1 MMAPRAEAFDLPDR
15 IVKALSRGCFLMS
28 LKSKLSTD
36 ASVRADKAGKA
47 PRAVTL
53 DMVARAAGVSAS
65 TVSRILNGTAV
76 VSDDKKKTINDAI
89 EKLGFI
95 PNPVARGL
103 AGGRTFSVGVL
114 TQTLDSPFYGAAL
127 RGIEESLR
135 GTGYSPL
142 YVSGHWDAV
151 EESRCINLLRS
162 RRVDGIIVLTGGLS
176 DQALRLCARTLPLVV
191 TGRAL
196 KAPGL
201 YSLLFD
207 DFGGGQLATQHL
219 IELGHRR
226 IAFIS
231 GDNAHPD
238 SIARH
243 AGYRAALEAAG
254 IAYDPALVVPGL
266 YTEDSGLE
274 AVENLLTS
282 GEKFSA
288 IFAANDQMA
297 VGASLGLY
305 RRSMKVPHDIS
316 VIGFDD
322 AQFSAYTHPPLSTIH
337 QPMLELGRLAA
348 QALLQMLQGQK
359 PTAKVPAPRLVE
371 RESTRK
377 I

>member
-1 MMAPRAEAFDLPDR
+1 
-15 IVKALSRGCFLMS
+15 MS
-28 LKSKLSTD
+28 LKSKLGTD
-36 ASVRADKAGKA
+36 IGARLDKAAKV
-47 PRAVTL
+47 PQVVTL
-53 DMVARAAGVSAS
+53 AMVASAAGVSAS

-76 VSDDKKKTINDAI
+76 VSEDKKKTINDAI
-89 EKLGFI
+89 ERLGFI

-135 GTGYSPL
+135 STGYSPL
-142 YVSGHWDAV
+142 YVSGHWDAA
-151 EESRCINLLRS
+151 EEARCINLLRS

-176 DQALRLCARTLPLVV
+176 DQALRQCARTLPVVV

-207 DFGGGQLATQHL
+207 DLGGGLLATQHL
-219 IELGHRR
+219 IDLGHRR

-238 SIARH
+238 SVKRH

-254 IAYDPALVVPGL
+254 ISYDPALVVPGL
-266 YTEDSGLE
+266 FTEDSGLE
-274 AVENLLTS
+274 AVEKLFTS
-282 GEKFSA
+282 GQQFSA

-305 RRSMKVPHDIS
+305 RRSMRVPDDIS

-322 AQFSAYTHPPLSTIH
+322 AQFSAYTHPPMSTIH

-359 PTAKVPAPRLVE
+359 PTAKVPAPRLVA

>member
-1 MMAPRAEAFDLPDR
+1 M
-15 IVKALSRGCFLMS
+15 IS
-28 LKSKLSTD
+28 KSKLSADTS
-36 ASVRADKAGKA
+36 ARADKTGKV
-47 PRAVTL
+47 PQAVTL
-53 DMVARAAGVSAS
+53 AMVARAAGVSAS

-76 VSDDKKKTINDAI
+76 VSDDKKKSINDAI

-114 TQTLDSPFYGAAL
+114 TQTLDSPFYGSAL

-142 YVSGHWDAV
+142 YVSGHWDAA
-151 EESRCINLLRS
+151 EEARCINLLRS

-176 DQALRLCARTLPLVV
+176 DEALRQCARTLPVVV

-207 DFGGGQLATQHL
+207 DFGGGLLATQHL
-219 IELGHRR
+219 IDLGHRR

-238 SIARH
+238 SRERH
-243 AGYRAALEAAG
+243 AGYRAALKAAG

-274 AVENLLTS
+274 ALESLLTS
-282 GEKFSA
+282 GQKFSA

-305 RRSMKVPHDIS
+305 RRSMRVPDDIS

-322 AQFSAYTHPPLSTIH
+322 AQFSAYTHPPQSTIH

-359 PTAKVPAPRLVE
+359 PTAKVPAPRLVA